1 MRDSGKPIVV
11 SCQFIIFISN
21 TTLFIKK
28 KQYVNAFF
36 KFLCL
41 WGACNLLTNSY
52 TFFSYVTSFDILM
65 QVL

>member
-41 WGACNLLTNSY
+41 
-52 TFFSYVTSFDILM
+52 
-65 QVL
+65 